1 MLTATAMV
9 QLMTPGLAL
18 FYGGLTNEQ
27 ATLSTI
33 MLCFSTMGVV
43 TVLWSLVGFS
53 LAFAPN
59 LAPNGIIGSNM
70 YAPLDLLTPNSV
82 VYFNQAAGSLQTGSL
97 WTPIPGGTPTT
108 ITTHTFAMF
117 QLMFAIITSAI
128 IAGSLVGKIK
138 WPYFVLFTAL
148 WHLCV
153 YCPLAHWIFW
163 AGGWI
168 AQYGVIDFAGGMV
181 IHLSSGVA
189 SLVMA
194 AWLNFTSPHPPKKHV
209 PHNVPTVLLGAALLW
224 YGWMGFNAGS
234 ALAAGYGAGLAL
246 TNTQL
251 GAAAAML
258 TWNALEIVAGEKW
271 FQGRPTA
278 VGAAT
283 GAIVGLVGI
292 TPSAGFVAPMWAL
305 FIGFFTVLP
314 AFPAGHLVKRFLGV
328 DDCLDCF
335 AIHGVGGAVGS
346 ALTGLFAN
354 PGISAAVD
362 MVGKPAQGSF
372 YGQAIL
378 LGKQC
383 AGISATVLYTAVAT
397 SVIFWVLW
405 ALAKAL
411 GDTMD
416 LSPENRN
423 FPDSSQHGEAAYFKA
438 KAAASSAA
446 PVLSSVAANESA

>member
-1 MLTATAMV
+1 MLTASAMV

-18 FYGGLTNEQ
+18 FYGGLANEQ

-70 YAPLDLLTPNSV
+70 YAPLDLVTINNV
-82 VYFNQAAGSLQTGSL
+82 EYFNKETGSL
-97 WTPIPGGTPTT
+97 WTPIPGGTSFA

-138 WPYFVLFTAL
+138 WSYFVLFTAL

-153 YCPLAHWIFW
+153 YCPLAHWIFYS
-163 AGGWI
+163 GGWM
-168 AQYGVIDFAGGMV
+168 AQYGVIDYAGGMV

-209 PHNVPTVLLGAALLW
+209 PHNVPTVLIGAALLW
-224 YGWMGFNAGS
+224 FGWFGFNAGS
-234 ALAAGYGAGLAL
+234 ALAANYSAGLAF

-251 GAAAAML
+251 GAAAGML

-271 FQGRPTA
+271 FQGRPSA

-354 PGISAAVD
+354 AGISANVD
-362 MVGKPAQGSF
+362 QTSMPAQGSF

-383 AGISATVLYTAVAT
+383 AGISATVLYTVVAT

-411 GDTMD
+411 RDTID

-423 FPDSSQHGEAAYFKA
+423 FPDSSQHGETAYFKD
-438 KAAASSAA
+438 KASAPSAA
-446 PVLSSVAANESA
+446 PVLSSVASA